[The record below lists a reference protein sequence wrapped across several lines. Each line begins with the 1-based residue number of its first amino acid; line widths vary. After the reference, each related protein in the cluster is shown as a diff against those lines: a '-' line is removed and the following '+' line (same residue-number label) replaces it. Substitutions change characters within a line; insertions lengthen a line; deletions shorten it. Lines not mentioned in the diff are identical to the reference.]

1 MTSVLWSDI
10 VLLDDVI
17 RVAGIQRILRTS
29 IKCTEGLNQVGGRK
43 ASSNRYK
50 PVDNQR
56 TLCHHGC
63 TNGLTIRIN
72 QVCKLHTLGFGRL
85 FSKLKGGRDAH
96 TFLTIRDKARIGVF
110 DHQIV
115 VCINGNFEE
124 CLPENLF
131 QRLCADIFRSYDH
144 GDIDIVPEPVR
155 DRRARWGVTWVAMS
169 MNSAGIDVRS
179 VCRTYRRTSGSVLR
193 RTSTT
198 VHALRDITFQIPQ
211 GALVGCIGPNG
222 AGKSTLVK
230 ILCGILKPD
239 SGDVSVNGREPF
251 SQRLEHVR
259 HIGVVFGQRTQLW
272 WDLPVSDTFELLRAL
287 YQVPGHRFDARQKLL
302 VDRLGIGDVLEQRV
316 RELSLGQR
324 MRCELAAALLHEPD
338 VLFLDEPTIGLDAEA
353 KLAVREL
360 LRWLQQT
367 GDVTIILT
375 THDLQD
381 IEAVADRVLVF
392 GNGTILLNG
401 ALGDLRSA
409 FGNTKVM
416 RIVTDSPASHPAA
429 ILVKA
434 VGNEQTFT
442 FDPSIIPAA
451 DLLAAFAAQ
460 AVIHDVEITD
470 QSIDEVVARMY
481 QHHRGVH
488 S

>member
-1 MTSVLWSDI
+1 MTSV
-10 VLLDDVI
+10 
-17 RVAGIQRILRTS
+17 
-29 IKCTEGLNQVGGRK
+29 
-43 ASSNRYK
+43 
-50 PVDNQR
+50 
-56 TLCHHGC
+56 
-63 TNGLTIRIN
+63 
-72 QVCKLHTLGFGRL
+72 
-85 FSKLKGGRDAH
+85 
-96 TFLTIRDKARIGVF
+96 
-110 DHQIV
+110 
-115 VCINGNFEE
+115 
-124 CLPENLF
+124 
-131 QRLCADIFRSYDH
+131 
-144 GDIDIVPEPVR
+144 
-155 DRRARWGVTWVAMS
+155 
-169 MNSAGIDVRS
+169 GIDVHS
-179 VCRTYRRTSGSVLR
+179 VSRTYRRTSGSVLR

-251 SQRLEHVR
+251 SQRQEHVR

-287 YQVPGHRFDARQKLL
+287 YQVPGHRFNARQKLL
-302 VDRLGIGDVLEQRV
+302 VDRLGIGGILEQRV

-360 LRWLQQT
+360 LRWLQQS
-367 GDVTIILT
+367 GDVTTILT

-409 FGNTKVM
+409 FGNTKLM
-416 RIVTDSPASHPAA
+416 RLVTDSPASHPAA
-429 ILVKA
+429 HRVKA
-434 VGNEQTFT
+434 IGNEQTFS
-442 FDPSIIPAA
+442 FDPAVIPAA

-470 QSIDEVVARMY
+470 QSIDEIVARMY
-481 QHHRGVH
+481 QHHRGETI
-488 S
+488 

>member
-1 MTSVLWSDI
+1 
-10 VLLDDVI
+10 
-17 RVAGIQRILRTS
+17 
-29 IKCTEGLNQVGGRK
+29 
-43 ASSNRYK
+43 
-50 PVDNQR
+50 
-56 TLCHHGC
+56 
-63 TNGLTIRIN
+63 
-72 QVCKLHTLGFGRL
+72 
-85 FSKLKGGRDAH
+85 
-96 TFLTIRDKARIGVF
+96 
-110 DHQIV
+110 
-115 VCINGNFEE
+115 
-124 CLPENLF
+124 
-131 QRLCADIFRSYDH
+131 
-144 GDIDIVPEPVR
+144 
-155 DRRARWGVTWVAMS
+155 
-169 MNSAGIDVRS
+169 MNTTGIDVQAVS
-179 VCRTYRRTSGSVLR
+179 RTYRRTSGSLFQR
-193 RTSTT
+193 KTTT
-198 VHALRDITFQIPQ
+198 VHALHDVSFQIPG

-239 SGDVSVNGREPF
+239 SGSVNVNGREPF
-251 SQRLEHVR
+251 SQRQEHVR

-287 YQVPGHRFDARQKLL
+287 YQVPGHRFDVRQKLL
-302 VDRLGIGDVLEQRV
+302 VDRLDISDVLQHRV

-367 GDVTIILT
+367 GDVTTILT

-401 ALGDLRSA
+401 ALGDLRTA
-409 FGNTKVM
+409 FGSTKVM

-429 ILVKA
+429 MLIKHI
-434 VGNEQTFT
+434 GNEQTFT
-442 FDPSIIPAA
+442 FDPAQISAA

-481 QHHRGVH
+481 QHHRGETI
-488 S
+488 

>member
-1 MTSVLWSDI
+1 MT
-10 VLLDDVI
+10 
-17 RVAGIQRILRTS
+17 
-29 IKCTEGLNQVGGRK
+29 
-43 ASSNRYK
+43 
-50 PVDNQR
+50 
-56 TLCHHGC
+56 
-63 TNGLTIRIN
+63 
-72 QVCKLHTLGFGRL
+72 
-85 FSKLKGGRDAH
+85 
-96 TFLTIRDKARIGVF
+96 
-110 DHQIV
+110 
-115 VCINGNFEE
+115 
-124 CLPENLF
+124 
-131 QRLCADIFRSYDH
+131 
-144 GDIDIVPEPVR
+144 
-155 DRRARWGVTWVAMS
+155 
-169 MNSAGIDVRS
+169 SAGIDVHS
-179 VCRTYRRTSGSVLR
+179 VSRTYRRTSGSLFQR
-193 RTSTT
+193 KTTT
-198 VHALRDITFQIPQ
+198 VHALQDVSFQIPG

-239 SGDVSVNGREPF
+239 SGSVNVNGREPF
-251 SQRLEHVR
+251 SQRQEHVR

-302 VDRLGIGDVLEQRV
+302 VDRLDISDVLQHRV

-367 GDVTIILT
+367 GDVTTILT

-401 ALGDLRSA
+401 ALGDLRTA
-409 FGNTKVM
+409 FGSTKVM

-429 ILVKA
+429 MLIKHI
-434 VGNEQTFT
+434 GNEQTFT
-442 FDPSIIPAA
+442 FDPAQISAA

-460 AVIHDVEITD
+460 SVIHDVEITD

-481 QHHRGVH
+481 QHHRGETI
-488 S
+488 

>member
-1 MTSVLWSDI
+1 LH
-10 VLLDDVI
+10 DV
-17 RVAGIQRILRTS
+17 S
-29 IKCTEGLNQVGGRK
+29 
-43 ASSNRYK
+43 
-50 PVDNQR
+50 
-56 TLCHHGC
+56 
-63 TNGLTIRIN
+63 
-72 QVCKLHTLGFGRL
+72 
-85 FSKLKGGRDAH
+85 
-96 TFLTIRDKARIGVF
+96 
-110 DHQIV
+110 
-115 VCINGNFEE
+115 
-124 CLPENLF
+124 
-131 QRLCADIFRSYDH
+131 
-144 GDIDIVPEPVR
+144 
-155 DRRARWGVTWVAMS
+155 
-169 MNSAGIDVRS
+169 
-179 VCRTYRRTSGSVLR
+179 
-193 RTSTT
+193 
-198 VHALRDITFQIPQ
+198 FQIPG
-211 GALVGCIGPNG
+211 GALIGCIGPNG

-239 SGDVSVNGREPF
+239 SGTVYVNGREPF
-251 SQRLEHVR
+251 SQRQEHVR

-302 VDRLGIGDVLEQRV
+302 VDRLGIGDVLKQRV

-360 LRWLQQT
+360 LRWLQQS
-367 GDVTIILT
+367 GDVTTILT

-401 ALGDLRSA
+401 ALGDLRTA
-409 FGNTKVM
+409 FGTTKLM
-416 RIVTDSPASHPAA
+416 RLVTESPASHPAA
-429 ILVKA
+429 MLIKRI
-434 VGNEQTFT
+434 GNEQTFS

-470 QSIDEVVARMY
+470 QSIDEIVARMY
-481 QHHRGVH
+481 QHHRGAQ

>member
-1 MTSVLWSDI
+1 
-10 VLLDDVI
+10 
-17 RVAGIQRILRTS
+17 
-29 IKCTEGLNQVGGRK
+29 
-43 ASSNRYK
+43 
-50 PVDNQR
+50 
-56 TLCHHGC
+56 
-63 TNGLTIRIN
+63 
-72 QVCKLHTLGFGRL
+72 
-85 FSKLKGGRDAH
+85 
-96 TFLTIRDKARIGVF
+96 
-110 DHQIV
+110 
-115 VCINGNFEE
+115 
-124 CLPENLF
+124 
-131 QRLCADIFRSYDH
+131 
-144 GDIDIVPEPVR
+144 
-155 DRRARWGVTWVAMS
+155 

-179 VCRTYRRTSGSVLR
+179 VCRTYRRTSGSILR

-251 SQRLEHVR
+251 SQRQEHVR

-302 VDRLGIGDVLEQRV
+302 VDRLGIGDVLQQRV

-360 LRWLQQT
+360 LRWLQQS
-367 GDVTIILT
+367 GDVTTILT

-392 GNGTILLNG
+392 GNGAILLNG

-416 RIVTDSPASHPAA
+416 RLVTDNPASHPAA
-429 ILVKA
+429 HLVKA
-434 VGNEQTFT
+434 IGNEQTFT
-442 FDPSIIPAA
+442 FDPAVIPAA

-481 QHHRGVH
+481 QHHRGETI
-488 S
+488 

>member
-1 MTSVLWSDI
+1 
-10 VLLDDVI
+10 
-17 RVAGIQRILRTS
+17 
-29 IKCTEGLNQVGGRK
+29 
-43 ASSNRYK
+43 
-50 PVDNQR
+50 
-56 TLCHHGC
+56 
-63 TNGLTIRIN
+63 
-72 QVCKLHTLGFGRL
+72 
-85 FSKLKGGRDAH
+85 
-96 TFLTIRDKARIGVF
+96 
-110 DHQIV
+110 
-115 VCINGNFEE
+115 
-124 CLPENLF
+124 
-131 QRLCADIFRSYDH
+131 
-144 GDIDIVPEPVR
+144 
-155 DRRARWGVTWVAMS
+155 

-179 VCRTYRRTSGSVLR
+179 VSRTYRRTSGSILR

-251 SQRLEHVR
+251 SQRQEHVR

-287 YQVPGHRFDARQKLL
+287 YQVPGHRFNARQKLL
-302 VDRLGIGDVLEQRV
+302 VDRLGIGGILEQRV

-360 LRWLQQT
+360 LRWLQQS
-367 GDVTIILT
+367 GDVTTILT

-416 RIVTDSPASHPAA
+416 RLVTDNPASHPAA
-429 ILVKA
+429 HLVKA
-434 VGNEQTFT
+434 IGNEQTFT
-442 FDPSIIPAA
+442 FDPAVIPAA

-481 QHHRGVH
+481 QHHRGETI
-488 S
+488 

>member
-1 MTSVLWSDI
+1 
-10 VLLDDVI
+10 
-17 RVAGIQRILRTS
+17 
-29 IKCTEGLNQVGGRK
+29 
-43 ASSNRYK
+43 
-50 PVDNQR
+50 
-56 TLCHHGC
+56 
-63 TNGLTIRIN
+63 
-72 QVCKLHTLGFGRL
+72 
-85 FSKLKGGRDAH
+85 
-96 TFLTIRDKARIGVF
+96 
-110 DHQIV
+110 
-115 VCINGNFEE
+115 
-124 CLPENLF
+124 
-131 QRLCADIFRSYDH
+131 
-144 GDIDIVPEPVR
+144 
-155 DRRARWGVTWVAMS
+155 
-169 MNSAGIDVRS
+169 MNTTGIDVQAVSRS
-179 VCRTYRRTSGSVLR
+179 YRRTSGSLLQR
-193 RTSTT
+193 KTT
-198 VHALRDITFQIPQ
+198 TIHALHDVSFQIPG
-211 GALVGCIGPNG
+211 GALIGCIGPNG

-239 SGDVSVNGREPF
+239 SGTVNVNGREPF
-251 SQRLEHVR
+251 SQRQEHVR

-302 VDRLGIGDVLEQRV
+302 VDRLDISDVLQHRV

-367 GDVTIILT
+367 GDVTTILT

-401 ALGDLRSA
+401 ALGDLRTA
-409 FGNTKVM
+409 FGSTKVM

-429 ILVKA
+429 MLIKHI
-434 VGNEQTFT
+434 GNEQTFT
-442 FDPSIIPAA
+442 FDPAQISAA

-481 QHHRGVH
+481 QHHRGETI
-488 S
+488 

>member
-1 MTSVLWSDI
+1 MSTTKT
-10 VLLDDVI
+10 
-17 RVAGIQRILRTS
+17 GI
-29 IKCTEGLNQVGGRK
+29 N
-43 ASSNRYK
+43 
-50 PVDNQR
+50 VDA
-56 TLCHHGC
+56 
-63 TNGLTIRIN
+63 
-72 QVCKLHTLGFGRL
+72 V
-85 FSKLKGGRDAH
+85 S
-96 TFLTIRDKARIGVF
+96 
-110 DHQIV
+110 
-115 VCINGNFEE
+115 
-124 CLPENLF
+124 
-131 QRLCADIFRSYDH
+131 RSYRKTV
-144 GDIDIVPEPVR
+144 GTVFNRKTTTID
-155 DRRARWGVTWVAMS
+155 
-169 MNSAGIDVRS
+169 
-179 VCRTYRRTSGSVLR
+179 
-193 RTSTT
+193 
-198 VHALRDITFQIPQ
+198 ALRDVTFQIPQ

-239 SGDVSVNGREPF
+239 SGTVNVNGREPF
-251 SQRLEHVR
+251 SQRQEHVR

-272 WDLPVSDTFELLRAL
+272 WDLPVSDTFVLLRAL
-287 YQVPGHRFDARQKLL
+287 YQVPGHRFDVRQKLL
-302 VDRLGIGDVLEQRV
+302 IDRLGIGETLNQRV

-367 GDVTIILT
+367 GDVTTILT

-401 ALGDLRSA
+401 SLGDLRSA
-409 FGNTKVM
+409 FGNTKVI
-416 RIVTDSPASHPAA
+416 RIATDSPASHPAA
-429 ILVKA
+429 HLAKA
-434 VGNEQTFT
+434 IGNEQTFT
-442 FDPSIIPAA
+442 FDPAQISAA

-481 QHHRGVH
+481 QHHRGETI
-488 S
+488 

>member
-1 MTSVLWSDI
+1 
-10 VLLDDVI
+10 
-17 RVAGIQRILRTS
+17 
-29 IKCTEGLNQVGGRK
+29 
-43 ASSNRYK
+43 
-50 PVDNQR
+50 
-56 TLCHHGC
+56 
-63 TNGLTIRIN
+63 
-72 QVCKLHTLGFGRL
+72 
-85 FSKLKGGRDAH
+85 
-96 TFLTIRDKARIGVF
+96 
-110 DHQIV
+110 
-115 VCINGNFEE
+115 
-124 CLPENLF
+124 
-131 QRLCADIFRSYDH
+131 
-144 GDIDIVPEPVR
+144 
-155 DRRARWGVTWVAMS
+155 

-179 VCRTYRRTSGSVLR
+179 VCRTYRRTSGSILR

-251 SQRLEHVR
+251 SQRQEHVR

-287 YQVPGHRFDARQKLL
+287 YQVPGHRFNARQKLL
-302 VDRLGIGDVLEQRV
+302 VDRLGIGGILEQRV

-360 LRWLQQT
+360 LRWLQQS
-367 GDVTIILT
+367 GDVTTILT

-392 GNGTILLNG
+392 GNGAILLNG

-416 RIVTDSPASHPAA
+416 RLVTDNPASHPAA
-429 ILVKA
+429 HLVKA
-434 VGNEQTFT
+434 IGNEQTFT
-442 FDPSIIPAA
+442 FDPAVIPAA

-481 QHHRGVH
+481 QHHRGETI
-488 S
+488 

>member
-1 MTSVLWSDI
+1 
-10 VLLDDVI
+10 
-17 RVAGIQRILRTS
+17 
-29 IKCTEGLNQVGGRK
+29 
-43 ASSNRYK
+43 
-50 PVDNQR
+50 
-56 TLCHHGC
+56 
-63 TNGLTIRIN
+63 
-72 QVCKLHTLGFGRL
+72 
-85 FSKLKGGRDAH
+85 
-96 TFLTIRDKARIGVF
+96 
-110 DHQIV
+110 
-115 VCINGNFEE
+115 
-124 CLPENLF
+124 
-131 QRLCADIFRSYDH
+131 
-144 GDIDIVPEPVR
+144 
-155 DRRARWGVTWVAMS
+155 
-169 MNSAGIDVRS
+169 MNSAGVDVRYVS
-179 VCRTYRRTSGSVLR
+179 RTYRRTSGSVLR

-251 SQRLEHVR
+251 SQRQEHVR

-302 VDRLGIGDVLEQRV
+302 VDRLGIGEILQQRV

-324 MRCELAAALLHEPD
+324 MRCELAAALLHQPD

-360 LRWLQQT
+360 LRWLQQS
-367 GDVTIILT
+367 GDVTTILT

-392 GNGTILLNG
+392 GNGTIVLNG
-401 ALGDLRSA
+401 ALGDLRTA

-416 RIVTDSPASHPAA
+416 RLVTDSPASHPAA
-429 ILVKA
+429 HLVKA
-434 VGNEQTFT
+434 IGNEQTFT

-470 QSIDEVVARMY
+470 QSIDEIVARMY
-481 QHHRGVH
+481 QHHRGVQ

>member
-1 MTSVLWSDI
+1 
-10 VLLDDVI
+10 
-17 RVAGIQRILRTS
+17 
-29 IKCTEGLNQVGGRK
+29 
-43 ASSNRYK
+43 
-50 PVDNQR
+50 
-56 TLCHHGC
+56 
-63 TNGLTIRIN
+63 
-72 QVCKLHTLGFGRL
+72 
-85 FSKLKGGRDAH
+85 
-96 TFLTIRDKARIGVF
+96 
-110 DHQIV
+110 
-115 VCINGNFEE
+115 
-124 CLPENLF
+124 
-131 QRLCADIFRSYDH
+131 
-144 GDIDIVPEPVR
+144 
-155 DRRARWGVTWVAMS
+155 
-169 MNSAGIDVRS
+169 MNSAGVDVRYVS
-179 VCRTYRRTSGSVLR
+179 RTYRRTSGSVLR

-251 SQRLEHVR
+251 SQRQEHVR

-287 YQVPGHRFDARQKLL
+287 YQVPGHRFNARQKLL
-302 VDRLGIGDVLEQRV
+302 VDRLGIGGILEQRV

-360 LRWLQQT
+360 LRWLQQS
-367 GDVTIILT
+367 GDVTTILT

-392 GNGTILLNG
+392 GNGAILLNG

-416 RIVTDSPASHPAA
+416 RLVTDNPASHPAA
-429 ILVKA
+429 HLVKA
-434 VGNEQTFT
+434 IGNEQTFT
-442 FDPSIIPAA
+442 FDPAVIPAA

-481 QHHRGVH
+481 QHHRGETI
-488 S
+488 

>member
-1 MTSVLWSDI
+1 
-10 VLLDDVI
+10 
-17 RVAGIQRILRTS
+17 
-29 IKCTEGLNQVGGRK
+29 
-43 ASSNRYK
+43 
-50 PVDNQR
+50 
-56 TLCHHGC
+56 
-63 TNGLTIRIN
+63 
-72 QVCKLHTLGFGRL
+72 
-85 FSKLKGGRDAH
+85 
-96 TFLTIRDKARIGVF
+96 
-110 DHQIV
+110 
-115 VCINGNFEE
+115 
-124 CLPENLF
+124 
-131 QRLCADIFRSYDH
+131 
-144 GDIDIVPEPVR
+144 
-155 DRRARWGVTWVAMS
+155 
-169 MNSAGIDVRS
+169 MNSAGVDVRYVS
-179 VCRTYRRTSGSVLR
+179 RTYRRTSGSVLR

-251 SQRLEHVR
+251 SQRQEHVR

-287 YQVPGHRFDARQKLL
+287 YQVPGHRFNARQKLV
-302 VDRLGIGDVLEQRV
+302 VDRLGIGGILEQRV

-360 LRWLQQT
+360 LRWLQQS
-367 GDVTIILT
+367 GDVTTILT

-392 GNGTILLNG
+392 GNGAILLNG

-416 RIVTDSPASHPAA
+416 RLVTDNPASHPAA
-429 ILVKA
+429 HLVKA
-434 VGNEQTFT
+434 IGNEQTFT
-442 FDPSIIPAA
+442 FDPAVIPAA

-481 QHHRGVH
+481 QHHRGETI
-488 S
+488 

>member
-1 MTSVLWSDI
+1 MT
-10 VLLDDVI
+10 
-17 RVAGIQRILRTS
+17 
-29 IKCTEGLNQVGGRK
+29 
-43 ASSNRYK
+43 
-50 PVDNQR
+50 
-56 TLCHHGC
+56 
-63 TNGLTIRIN
+63 
-72 QVCKLHTLGFGRL
+72 
-85 FSKLKGGRDAH
+85 
-96 TFLTIRDKARIGVF
+96 
-110 DHQIV
+110 
-115 VCINGNFEE
+115 
-124 CLPENLF
+124 
-131 QRLCADIFRSYDH
+131 
-144 GDIDIVPEPVR
+144 
-155 DRRARWGVTWVAMS
+155 
-169 MNSAGIDVRS
+169 SAGIDVHS
-179 VCRTYRRTSGSVLR
+179 VSRTYRRTSGSLFQR
-193 RTSTT
+193 KTTT
-198 VHALRDITFQIPQ
+198 VHALQDVSFQIPG
-211 GALVGCIGPNG
+211 GALIGCIGPNG

-239 SGDVSVNGREPF
+239 SGTVNVNGREPF
-251 SQRLEHVR
+251 SQRQEHVR

-302 VDRLGIGDVLEQRV
+302 VDRLGIGDVLQQRV

-360 LRWLQQT
+360 LRWLQQS
-367 GDVTIILT
+367 GDVTTILT

-401 ALGDLRSA
+401 ALGDLRTA
-409 FGNTKVM
+409 FGSTKLI
-416 RIVTDSPASHPAA
+416 RLVTDSPASHPAA
-429 ILVKA
+429 MLIKRI
-434 VGNEQTFT
+434 GNEQTFS
-442 FDPSIIPAA
+442 FDPAVIPAA

-470 QSIDEVVARMY
+470 QSIDEIVARMY
-481 QHHRGVH
+481 QHHRGAQ

>member
-1 MTSVLWSDI
+1 MT
-10 VLLDDVI
+10 
-17 RVAGIQRILRTS
+17 
-29 IKCTEGLNQVGGRK
+29 
-43 ASSNRYK
+43 
-50 PVDNQR
+50 
-56 TLCHHGC
+56 
-63 TNGLTIRIN
+63 
-72 QVCKLHTLGFGRL
+72 
-85 FSKLKGGRDAH
+85 
-96 TFLTIRDKARIGVF
+96 
-110 DHQIV
+110 
-115 VCINGNFEE
+115 
-124 CLPENLF
+124 
-131 QRLCADIFRSYDH
+131 
-144 GDIDIVPEPVR
+144 
-155 DRRARWGVTWVAMS
+155 
-169 MNSAGIDVRS
+169 SAGIDVHS
-179 VCRTYRRTSGSVLR
+179 VSRTYKRTSGSLFQR
-193 RTSTT
+193 KTTT
-198 VHALRDITFQIPQ
+198 VQALHDVSFQIPG
-211 GALVGCIGPNG
+211 GALIGCIGPNG

-239 SGDVSVNGREPF
+239 SGTVNVNGREPF
-251 SQRLEHVR
+251 SQRQEHVR

-287 YQVPGHRFDARQKLL
+287 YQVPGHRFKARQKLL
-302 VDRLGIGDVLEQRV
+302 VDRLGIGDVLQQRV

-360 LRWLQQT
+360 LRWLQQS
-367 GDVTIILT
+367 GDVTTILT

-401 ALGDLRSA
+401 ALGDLRTA
-409 FGNTKVM
+409 FGSTKLM
-416 RIVTDSPASHPAA
+416 RLVTDSPASHPAA
-429 ILVKA
+429 MLIKRI
-434 VGNEQTFT
+434 GNEQTFS

-470 QSIDEVVARMY
+470 QSIDEIVARMY
-481 QHHRGVH
+481 QHHRGAQ

>member
-1 MTSVLWSDI
+1 MT
-10 VLLDDVI
+10 
-17 RVAGIQRILRTS
+17 
-29 IKCTEGLNQVGGRK
+29 
-43 ASSNRYK
+43 
-50 PVDNQR
+50 
-56 TLCHHGC
+56 
-63 TNGLTIRIN
+63 
-72 QVCKLHTLGFGRL
+72 
-85 FSKLKGGRDAH
+85 
-96 TFLTIRDKARIGVF
+96 
-110 DHQIV
+110 
-115 VCINGNFEE
+115 
-124 CLPENLF
+124 
-131 QRLCADIFRSYDH
+131 
-144 GDIDIVPEPVR
+144 
-155 DRRARWGVTWVAMS
+155 
-169 MNSAGIDVRS
+169 SAGIDVHS
-179 VCRTYRRTSGSVLR
+179 VSRTYRRTSGSLFQR
-193 RTSTT
+193 KTTT
-198 VHALRDITFQIPQ
+198 VHALQDVSFQIPG
-211 GALVGCIGPNG
+211 GALIGCIGPNG

-239 SGDVSVNGREPF
+239 SGTVNVNGREPF
-251 SQRLEHVR
+251 SQRQEHVR

-302 VDRLGIGDVLEQRV
+302 VDRLGIGDVLQQRV

-360 LRWLQQT
+360 LRWLQQS
-367 GDVTIILT
+367 GDVTTILT

-401 ALGDLRSA
+401 ALGDLRTA
-409 FGNTKVM
+409 FGSTKLM
-416 RIVTDSPASHPAA
+416 RLVTDCPASHPAA
-429 ILVKA
+429 MLIKRI
-434 VGNEQTFT
+434 GNEQTFS
-442 FDPSIIPAA
+442 FDPAVIPAA

-470 QSIDEVVARMY
+470 QSIDEIVARMY
-481 QHHRGVH
+481 QHHRGAQ

>member
-1 MTSVLWSDI
+1 MT
-10 VLLDDVI
+10 
-17 RVAGIQRILRTS
+17 
-29 IKCTEGLNQVGGRK
+29 
-43 ASSNRYK
+43 
-50 PVDNQR
+50 
-56 TLCHHGC
+56 
-63 TNGLTIRIN
+63 
-72 QVCKLHTLGFGRL
+72 
-85 FSKLKGGRDAH
+85 
-96 TFLTIRDKARIGVF
+96 
-110 DHQIV
+110 
-115 VCINGNFEE
+115 
-124 CLPENLF
+124 
-131 QRLCADIFRSYDH
+131 
-144 GDIDIVPEPVR
+144 
-155 DRRARWGVTWVAMS
+155 
-169 MNSAGIDVRS
+169 SAGIDVHS
-179 VCRTYRRTSGSVLR
+179 VSRTYRRTSGSLFQR
-193 RTSTT
+193 KTTT
-198 VHALRDITFQIPQ
+198 VQALHDVSFQIPS
-211 GALVGCIGPNG
+211 GALIGCIGPNG

-239 SGDVSVNGREPF
+239 SGTVNVNGREPF
-251 SQRLEHVR
+251 SQRQEHVR

-360 LRWLQQT
+360 LRWLQQS
-367 GDVTIILT
+367 GDVTTILT

-401 ALGDLRSA
+401 ALGDLRTA
-409 FGNTKVM
+409 FGSTKVM
-416 RIVTDSPASHPAA
+416 RLVTDSPASHPAA
-429 ILVKA
+429 MLIKRI
-434 VGNEQTFT
+434 GNEQTFS
-442 FDPSIIPAA
+442 FDPAVIPAA

-470 QSIDEVVARMY
+470 KSIDEIVARMY
-481 QHHRGVH
+481 QHHRGAQ

>member
-1 MTSVLWSDI
+1 
-10 VLLDDVI
+10 
-17 RVAGIQRILRTS
+17 
-29 IKCTEGLNQVGGRK
+29 
-43 ASSNRYK
+43 
-50 PVDNQR
+50 
-56 TLCHHGC
+56 
-63 TNGLTIRIN
+63 
-72 QVCKLHTLGFGRL
+72 
-85 FSKLKGGRDAH
+85 
-96 TFLTIRDKARIGVF
+96 
-110 DHQIV
+110 
-115 VCINGNFEE
+115 
-124 CLPENLF
+124 LF
-131 QRLCADIFRSYDH
+131 QH
-144 GDIDIVPEPVR
+144 K
-155 DRRARWGVTWVAMS
+155 T
-169 MNSAGIDVRS
+169 
-179 VCRTYRRTSGSVLR
+179 
-193 RTSTT
+193 TT
-198 VHALRDITFQIPQ
+198 VHALHDVSFQIPG
-211 GALVGCIGPNG
+211 GALIGCIGPNG

-239 SGDVSVNGREPF
+239 SGTVYVNGREPF
-251 SQRLEHVR
+251 SQRQEHVR

-302 VDRLGIGDVLEQRV
+302 VDRLGIGDVLTQRV

-360 LRWLQQT
+360 LRWLQQS
-367 GDVTIILT
+367 GDVTTILT

-401 ALGDLRSA
+401 ALGDLRTA
-409 FGNTKVM
+409 FGTTKLM
-416 RIVTDSPASHPAA
+416 RLVTESPASHPAA
-429 ILVKA
+429 MLIKRI
-434 VGNEQTFT
+434 GNEQTFS
-442 FDPSIIPAA
+442 FDPAVIPAA

-470 QSIDEVVARMY
+470 QSIDEIVARMY
-481 QHHRGVH
+481 QHHRGAQ

>member
-1 MTSVLWSDI
+1 
-10 VLLDDVI
+10 
-17 RVAGIQRILRTS
+17 
-29 IKCTEGLNQVGGRK
+29 
-43 ASSNRYK
+43 
-50 PVDNQR
+50 
-56 TLCHHGC
+56 
-63 TNGLTIRIN
+63 
-72 QVCKLHTLGFGRL
+72 
-85 FSKLKGGRDAH
+85 
-96 TFLTIRDKARIGVF
+96 
-110 DHQIV
+110 
-115 VCINGNFEE
+115 
-124 CLPENLF
+124 
-131 QRLCADIFRSYDH
+131 
-144 GDIDIVPEPVR
+144 
-155 DRRARWGVTWVAMS
+155 
-169 MNSAGIDVRS
+169 MNTTGIDVQAVSRS
-179 VCRTYRRTSGSVLR
+179 YRRTSGSLFQR
-193 RTSTT
+193 KTTT
-198 VHALRDITFQIPQ
+198 VHALHDVSFQIPG

-239 SGDVSVNGREPF
+239 SGSVNVNGREPF
-251 SQRLEHVR
+251 SQRQEHVR

-287 YQVPGHRFDARQKLL
+287 YQVPGHRFDVRQKLL
-302 VDRLGIGDVLEQRV
+302 VDRLDISDVLQHRV

-367 GDVTIILT
+367 GDVTTILT

-401 ALGDLRSA
+401 ALGDLRTA
-409 FGNTKVM
+409 FGSTKVI

-429 ILVKA
+429 MLIKHI
-434 VGNEQTFT
+434 GNEQTFT
-442 FDPSIIPAA
+442 FDPAQISAA

-481 QHHRGVH
+481 QHHRGETI
-488 S
+488 

>member
-1 MTSVLWSDI
+1 MT
-10 VLLDDVI
+10 
-17 RVAGIQRILRTS
+17 
-29 IKCTEGLNQVGGRK
+29 
-43 ASSNRYK
+43 
-50 PVDNQR
+50 
-56 TLCHHGC
+56 
-63 TNGLTIRIN
+63 
-72 QVCKLHTLGFGRL
+72 
-85 FSKLKGGRDAH
+85 
-96 TFLTIRDKARIGVF
+96 
-110 DHQIV
+110 
-115 VCINGNFEE
+115 
-124 CLPENLF
+124 
-131 QRLCADIFRSYDH
+131 
-144 GDIDIVPEPVR
+144 
-155 DRRARWGVTWVAMS
+155 
-169 MNSAGIDVRS
+169 SAGIDVHS
-179 VCRTYRRTSGSVLR
+179 VSRTYRRTSGSLFQR
-193 RTSTT
+193 KTTT
-198 VHALRDITFQIPQ
+198 VNALHDVSFQIPS
-211 GALVGCIGPNG
+211 GALIGCIGPNG

-239 SGDVSVNGREPF
+239 SGTVNVNGREPF
-251 SQRLEHVR
+251 SQRQEHVR

-287 YQVPGHRFDARQKLL
+287 YQVSGHRFDARQKLL
-302 VDRLGIGDVLEQRV
+302 VDRLGIGEILQQRV

-360 LRWLQQT
+360 LRWLQQS
-367 GDVTIILT
+367 GDVTTILT

-401 ALGDLRSA
+401 ALGDLRTA
-409 FGNTKVM
+409 FGSTKLI
-416 RIVTDSPASHPAA
+416 RLVTDSPASHPAA
-429 ILVKA
+429 MLIKRI
-434 VGNEQTFT
+434 GNEQTFS

-470 QSIDEVVARMY
+470 QSIDEIVARMY
-481 QHHRGVH
+481 QHHRGAQ

>member
-1 MTSVLWSDI
+1 M
-10 VLLDDVI
+10 
-17 RVAGIQRILRTS
+17 S
-29 IKCTEGLNQVGGRK
+29 INT
-43 ASSNRYK
+43 
-50 PVDNQR
+50 
-56 TLCHHGC
+56 T
-63 TNGLTIRIN
+63 
-72 QVCKLHTLGFGRL
+72 
-85 FSKLKGGRDAH
+85 
-96 TFLTIRDKARIGVF
+96 
-110 DHQIV
+110 
-115 VCINGNFEE
+115 
-124 CLPENLF
+124 
-131 QRLCADIFRSYDH
+131 
-144 GDIDIVPEPVR
+144 
-155 DRRARWGVTWVAMS
+155 
-169 MNSAGIDVRS
+169 GIDVQAVSRS
-179 VCRTYRRTSGSVLR
+179 YRRTSGSLFQR
-193 RTSTT
+193 KTTT
-198 VHALRDITFQIPQ
+198 VHALHDVSFQIPG
-211 GALVGCIGPNG
+211 GALIGCIGPNG

-239 SGDVSVNGREPF
+239 SGSVNVNGREPF
-251 SQRLEHVR
+251 SQRQEHVR

-302 VDRLGIGDVLEQRV
+302 VDRLGIGDVLQQRV

-338 VLFLDEPTIGLDAEA
+338 VVFLDEPTIGLDAEA

-360 LRWLQQT
+360 LRWLQQS
-367 GDVTIILT
+367 GDVTTILT

-401 ALGDLRSA
+401 ALGDLRTA
-409 FGNTKVM
+409 FGSTKVI
-416 RIVTDSPASHPAA
+416 RIVTDSPASYPAA
-429 ILVKA
+429 TLIKV

-442 FDPSIIPAA
+442 FDPAQISAA

-470 QSIDEVVARMY
+470 QGIDEIVARMY
-481 QHHRGVH
+481 QHHRGVQ

>member
-1 MTSVLWSDI
+1 MT
-10 VLLDDVI
+10 
-17 RVAGIQRILRTS
+17 
-29 IKCTEGLNQVGGRK
+29 
-43 ASSNRYK
+43 
-50 PVDNQR
+50 
-56 TLCHHGC
+56 
-63 TNGLTIRIN
+63 
-72 QVCKLHTLGFGRL
+72 
-85 FSKLKGGRDAH
+85 
-96 TFLTIRDKARIGVF
+96 
-110 DHQIV
+110 
-115 VCINGNFEE
+115 
-124 CLPENLF
+124 
-131 QRLCADIFRSYDH
+131 
-144 GDIDIVPEPVR
+144 
-155 DRRARWGVTWVAMS
+155 
-169 MNSAGIDVRS
+169 SAGIDVHS
-179 VCRTYRRTSGSVLR
+179 VSRTYRRTSGSLFQR
-193 RTSTT
+193 KTTT
-198 VHALRDITFQIPQ
+198 VNALHDVSFQIPS
-211 GALVGCIGPNG
+211 GALIGCIGPNG

-239 SGDVSVNGREPF
+239 SGTVNVNGREPF
-251 SQRLEHVR
+251 SQLQEHVR

-287 YQVPGHRFDARQKLL
+287 YQVSGHRFDARQKLL
-302 VDRLGIGDVLEQRV
+302 VDRLGIGDVLQQRV

-360 LRWLQQT
+360 LRWLQQS
-367 GDVTIILT
+367 GDVTTILT

-401 ALGDLRSA
+401 ALGDLRTA
-409 FGNTKVM
+409 FGSTKVI
-416 RIVTDSPASHPAA
+416 RLVTDSPASHPAA
-429 ILVKA
+429 MLIKRI
-434 VGNEQTFT
+434 GNEQTFS

-470 QSIDEVVARMY
+470 QSIDEIVARMY
-481 QHHRGVH
+481 QHHRGAQ

>member
-1 MTSVLWSDI
+1 MT
-10 VLLDDVI
+10 
-17 RVAGIQRILRTS
+17 
-29 IKCTEGLNQVGGRK
+29 
-43 ASSNRYK
+43 
-50 PVDNQR
+50 
-56 TLCHHGC
+56 
-63 TNGLTIRIN
+63 
-72 QVCKLHTLGFGRL
+72 
-85 FSKLKGGRDAH
+85 
-96 TFLTIRDKARIGVF
+96 
-110 DHQIV
+110 
-115 VCINGNFEE
+115 
-124 CLPENLF
+124 
-131 QRLCADIFRSYDH
+131 
-144 GDIDIVPEPVR
+144 
-155 DRRARWGVTWVAMS
+155 
-169 MNSAGIDVRS
+169 SAGIDVHS
-179 VCRTYRRTSGSVLR
+179 VSRTYRRTSGSLFQR
-193 RTSTT
+193 KTTT
-198 VHALRDITFQIPQ
+198 VHALHDVSFQIPS
-211 GALVGCIGPNG
+211 GALIGCIGPNG

-239 SGDVSVNGREPF
+239 SGTVNVNGREPF
-251 SQRLEHVR
+251 SQRQEHVR

-302 VDRLGIGDVLEQRV
+302 VDRLGIGDVLQQRV

-360 LRWLQQT
+360 LRWLQQS
-367 GDVTIILT
+367 GDVTTILT

-401 ALGDLRSA
+401 ALGDLRTA
-409 FGNTKVM
+409 FGSTKVM
-416 RIVTDSPASHPAA
+416 RLVTDSPASHPAA
-429 ILVKA
+429 MLIKRI
-434 VGNEQTFT
+434 GNEQTFS
-442 FDPSIIPAA
+442 FDPAVIPAA

-470 QSIDEVVARMY
+470 QSIDEIVARMY
-481 QHHRGVH
+481 QHHRGAQ

>member
-1 MTSVLWSDI
+1 
-10 VLLDDVI
+10 
-17 RVAGIQRILRTS
+17 
-29 IKCTEGLNQVGGRK
+29 
-43 ASSNRYK
+43 
-50 PVDNQR
+50 
-56 TLCHHGC
+56 
-63 TNGLTIRIN
+63 
-72 QVCKLHTLGFGRL
+72 
-85 FSKLKGGRDAH
+85 
-96 TFLTIRDKARIGVF
+96 
-110 DHQIV
+110 
-115 VCINGNFEE
+115 
-124 CLPENLF
+124 
-131 QRLCADIFRSYDH
+131 
-144 GDIDIVPEPVR
+144 
-155 DRRARWGVTWVAMS
+155 
-169 MNSAGIDVRS
+169 MNTTGIDVQAVSRS
-179 VCRTYRRTSGSVLR
+179 YRRTSGSLLQR
-193 RTSTT
+193 KTTT
-198 VHALRDITFQIPQ
+198 VHALHDVSFQIPG
-211 GALVGCIGPNG
+211 GALIGCIGPNG

-239 SGDVSVNGREPF
+239 SGTVNVNGREPF
-251 SQRLEHVR
+251 SQRQEHVR

-302 VDRLGIGDVLEQRV
+302 VDRLGIGDVLQHRV

-338 VLFLDEPTIGLDAEA
+338 VVFLDEPTIGLDAEA

-360 LRWLQQT
+360 LSWLQQS
-367 GDVTIILT
+367 GDVTTILT

-401 ALGDLRSA
+401 ALGDLRTA
-409 FGNTKVM
+409 FGSTKVI
-416 RIVTDSPASHPAA
+416 RIVTDSPASYPAA
-429 ILVKA
+429 TLIKV

-442 FDPSIIPAA
+442 FDPAQISAA

-470 QSIDEVVARMY
+470 QGIDEIVARMY
-481 QHHRGVH
+481 QHHRGVQ